1 MEGFWEY
8 LFLVWIIGVIL
19 IAAENVKITT
29 ILTTFLTGY
38 ALGVASI
45 LGAIYWFLSFLVSQ
59 QVMMGSIS
67 DRRKSCT
74 RNGPRTSAKCWG
86 HLDHSG

>member
-8 LFLVWIIGVIL
+8 LFLVWIVGVIL

-45 LGAIYWFLSFLVSQ
+45 LGAIYWFLRIRFQIDIFDVETHNLVCSRP
-59 QVMMGSIS
+59 S
-67 DRRKSCT
+67 
-74 RNGPRTSAKCWG
+74 
-86 HLDHSG
+86 